1 MDYSFNLNSPKTNL
15 VELNKEL
22 GLWLL
27 ENNFSD
33 NIRNKILYFINEVYM
48 QGFKSGYSECKIVNF
63 IDEDIKIEDNP
74 CRLCGTQRCYPEY
87 CAELHP
93 ELKHK
98 KVEFK

>member
-1 MDYSFNLNSPKTNL
+1 
-15 VELNKEL
+15 
-22 GLWLL
+22 
-27 ENNFSD
+27 
-33 NIRNKILYFINEVYM
+33 M

-63 IDEDIKIEDNP
+63 IDEDTDVEDDP

-87 CAELHP
+87 CTELHP